1 MFEKQKIQT
10 KENFKKW
17 LLEKGQVQEQV
28 QEHYLFYL
36 IIKSLKIQWSQGK
49 NQITVFQGIN
59 EGER

>member
-17 LLEKGQVQEQV
+17 LLEKGQVQE
-28 QEHYLFYL
+28 HYLFYL
-36 IIKSLKIQWSQGK
+36 TIKSLKIQWSQGR